1 MTREPAVYS
10 KAQTINAVCDRLLAG
25 DPQAAA
31 ATAQSGYPFA
41 PPQSTGRAYTESECT
56 ALFTRDG
63 FIDRY
68 SGTQPIFPGALRL
81 LSRLL
86 PSEFPF
92 HPNWKM
98 TETHMVYWELFPTVD
113 HIVPI
118 ARAGADDETNWVTT
132 SMLRNSA
139 KSNWTL
145 EELGW
150 QLVPPGDL
158 KQWDGLL
165 GWFIEF
171 LKQNQS
177 HLADKYIR
185 RWHRAALETTHAVQ
199 HVIPADSQTA
209 ALRLPFARR

>member
-1 MTREPAVYS
+1 MDKRFILFRIFRREANAVRNS
-10 KAQTINAVCDRLLAG
+10 KAQTIKAVCDSLLAG
-25 DPQAAA
+25 DAQAAGA
-31 ATAQSGYPFA
+31 VARSGYPFA
-41 PPQSTGRAYTESECT
+41 PPQSTGRAYTEAECT
-56 ALFTRDG
+56 AVFIRDG

-68 SGTQPIFPGALRL
+68 SGTQLVFPGTLRL

-118 ARAGADDETNWVTT
+118 ARGGADDETNWATT

-150 QLVPPGDL
+150 QLVPAGDL
-158 KQWDGLL
+158 REWDGLL
-165 GWFIEF
+165 AWFVEF
-171 LKQNQS
+171 LKRNQS
-177 HLADKYIR
+177 HLADKYIQ
-185 RWHRAALETTHAVQ
+185 RWHRAALEKIHIVQ
-199 HVIPADSQTA
+199 PVNPD
-209 ALRLPFARR
+209 

>member
-1 MTREPAVYS
+1 MTLKRQALPPAAAIRSLRLSLRAGLTRRLSAPRSSFATGSLIATRELS
-10 KAQTINAVCDRLLAG
+10 L
-25 DPQAAA
+25 
-31 ATAQSGYPFA
+31 SF
-41 PPQSTGRAYTESECT
+41 RA
-56 ALFTRDG
+56 L
-63 FIDRY
+63 
-68 SGTQPIFPGALRL
+68 LRL

-118 ARAGADDETNWVTT
+118 ARGGADDETNWATT

-150 QLVPPGDL
+150 QLVPAGDL
-158 KQWDGLL
+158 REWDGLL
-165 GWFIEF
+165 TWFVEF
-171 LKQNQS
+171 LKRNQS

-185 RWHRAALETTHAVQ
+185 RWHRAALGRNL
-199 HVIPADSQTA
+199 PAGRTG
-209 ALRLPFARR
+209 ARH